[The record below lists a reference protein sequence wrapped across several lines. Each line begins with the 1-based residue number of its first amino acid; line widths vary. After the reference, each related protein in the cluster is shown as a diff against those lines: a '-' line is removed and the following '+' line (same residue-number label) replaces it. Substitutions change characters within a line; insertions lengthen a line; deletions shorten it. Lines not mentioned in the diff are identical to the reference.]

1 MSVFDLTNHSEYITL
16 LTSTTNH
23 GVYMTYNERL
33 AKATA
38 DFIFLRDR
46 FIGNYKTNLINLSKQ
61 YDVDEVDLAKAVT
74 Q

>member
-1 MSVFDLTNHSEYITL
+1 MSAFHLTNLSEYITL
-16 LTSTTNH
+16 LTSTTNL

-38 DFIFLRDR
+38 DFLFLKDR
-46 FIGNYKTNLINLSKQ
+46 FIGNYKTNLIALAKQ
-61 YDVDEVDLAKAVT
+61 YNVDEVDLAKAVT

>member
-16 LTSTTNH
+16 LTSTTNL
-23 GVYMTYNERL
+23 GVYMTYDERL

-38 DFIFLRDR
+38 DFIFLKDR
-46 FIGNYKTNLINLSKQ
+46 FIGNYRTNLIALAKQ
-61 YDVDEVDLAKAVT
+61 WDVDEMDLAKAVT

>member
-1 MSVFDLTNHSEYITL
+1 MSVFDLTHHSEYITL

-23 GVYMTYNERL
+23 GVYMTYDERL

-46 FIGNYKTNLINLSKQ
+46 FIGNYKSNLTSLAKEWN
-61 YDVDEVDLAKAVT
+61 VDEVDLAKAVT

>member
-1 MSVFDLTNHSEYITL
+1 MSTFHLTNLSEYITL

-23 GVYMTYNERL
+23 GVYMTYDERL

-38 DFIFLRDR
+38 DFLFLKDR
-46 FIGNYKTNLINLSKQ
+46 FIGNYKTNLTSLAKQ